1 MSELTDPAIGVDLD
15 FPSGGFSFDNVH
27 RNALIERHISSHP
40 SSSHYPDHHSSSS
53 SANRVVLPLA
63 TKTGTTIVGVVYRDG
78 VVLGADTRSTNDATV
93 ADKNCEKIHYIA
105 PNIYCCGAGTAA
117 DTEKTTELISSQM
130 ELLRLNT
137 GDRQSRVVASCTLL
151 KRMLFRYQGY
161 VSAALVLGGCDV
173 DGPHLYQI
181 YPHGS
186 TGKLPYTTMGSGS
199 LAAMAIFESDYRDD
213 MDEVDALGLVRRA
226 ILAGIYNDLGS
237 GSNVDT
243 CVIRTD
249 GTVIMG
255 RNDIMPN
262 EVGPIRE
269 RVNRSD
275 ALNMR
280 PGTTAVLDDAYVGSG
295 GRNGGTMMVGG
306 VSLADVTVTAMET

>member
-1 MSELTDPAIGVDLD
+1 MSELTNPAIGADPNA
-15 FPSGGFSFDNVH
+15 PSGGFSFDNVH
-27 RNALIERHISSHP
+27 RNALLLQRQFP
-40 SSSHYPDHHSSSS
+40 SPHSSDPNA
-53 SANRVVLPLA
+53 SANANSGDRSILPLA
-63 TKTGTTIVGVVYRDG
+63 TKTGTTIVGVVYKDG
-78 VVLGADTRSTNDATV
+78 IVLGADTRSTNDTTV

-137 GDRQSRVVASCTLL
+137 GDGQSRVVTACTLL

-161 VSAALVLGGCDV
+161 VSAALVLGGCDL

-186 TGKLPYTTMGSGS
+186 TGKLPFTTMGSGS

-213 MDEVDALGLVRRA
+213 MDEVDALRLVQRA
-226 ILAGIYNDLGS
+226 ILAGIFNDLGS

-243 CVIRTD
+243 CVIRVD
-249 GTVIMG
+249 GTVTMG
-255 RNDIMPN
+255 RNEIRPN
-262 EVGPIRE
+262 EVGPLRDMV
-269 RVNRSD
+269 RRSD
-275 ALNMR
+275 VLNMR
-280 PGTTAVLDDAYVGSG
+280 EGTTAVLRSSFVGRSG
-295 GRNGGTMMVGG
+295 VG
-306 VSLADVTVTAMET
+306 VSMADVTVTAMET